1 MKIAVSLFTAL
12 LIVSGAMLFMQYQVY
27 SDQDIPTNEAYT
39 YSQEIEITYR
49 SGSLDV
55 RHHFKNLPNDELE
68 IVWPDKAVDPQCF
81 LEAEYSC
88 ARLSEDKAVFSAG
101 ENRSQSIS
109 YIIPVE
115 DGLAAQ
121 KLMKNVYASLK
132 NGGVQFSTVHISTD
146 STVKGQWVT
155 GLPMIGQQ
163 SLALVNYSMFSG
175 TGQVRDLYWQE
186 SGLALQKKTDALSLY
201 ADAELSAGVSQ
212 VMDELPALG
221 GEHIAVIGGAKQAQL
236 EGYRMLFLPKLT
248 ADALIK
254 EVLMNQVEF
263 AYDFGDS
270 PLWMKHMVAMHL
282 SGETFGTPR
291 ARAVVEE
298 LKGQLSEEQLSEWRS
313 RLEALAGSKVSPAV
327 LDDEL
332 SAILGTYTAY
342 FSMNAD
348 AEQTHPF
355 VYNDRRGVYVGE
367 ASMKDVDVILY
378 DGEVL
383 YTADPLLEALGYTTS
398 VGPNGYYVNSETRVF
413 RFPEDE
419 HSFYVFNQR
428 RYNTVSSPFLVVAG
442 TYYIKEAWLQRLFLV
457 ELQKDEHSIRIAAAA
472 QQ

>member
-1 MKIAVSLFTAL
+1 MKIAVSLFSAL
-12 LIVSGAMLFMQYQVY
+12 VVVIGAMLFLQYQVY
-27 SDQDIPTNEAYT
+27 SDQDIPTNEAYM

-68 IVWPDKAVDPQCF
+68 IMWPDEAVDKQCF

-88 ARLSEDKAVFSAG
+88 ARLSGDKTVFSEG

-115 DGLAAQ
+115 GGLIAQ

-146 STVKGQWVT
+146 STMKGQWVT

-163 SLALVNYSMFSG
+163 ALALVNYSMFSG
-175 TGQVRDLYWQE
+175 TGQIRDLYWQE
-186 SGLALQKKTDALSLY
+186 GGLALQKKTDALSLY
-201 ADAELSAGVSQ
+201 GDAGPAADVSQ
-212 VMDELPALG
+212 VMDELPSLG
-221 GEHIAVIGGAKQAQL
+221 GEHMVVIAGAKQPRL
-236 EGYRMLFLPKLT
+236 EGYRMLFMPQLT
-248 ADALIK
+248 ADSLKK
-254 EVLMNQVEF
+254 EVLMKQVESI
-263 AYDFGDS
+263 YDFGDS
-270 PLWMKHMVAMHL
+270 PLWLKHVVAMHL

-291 ARAVVEE
+291 AKAVVEE
-298 LKGQLSEEQLSEWRS
+298 LKGQLSEAQMSEWRS

-332 SAILGTYTAY
+332 SALLGAYTAY
-342 FSMNAD
+342 FSMNVD
-348 AEQTHPF
+348 AEQTYPF

-367 ASMKDVDVILY
+367 ASEADVDVILY
-378 DGEVL
+378 EGEVL
-383 YTADPLLEALGYTTS
+383 YTADALLQALGYATS
-398 VGPNGYYVNSETRVF
+398 VGPNGYYVNSETRAF
-413 RFPEDE
+413 RFPDDE
-419 HSFYVFNQR
+419 HGFYVFNQR
-428 RYNTVSSPFLVVAG
+428 RYNTVSPPFSVVAG

-457 ELQKDEHSIRIAAAA
+457 ELQKDEQSIRIAATA
-472 QQ
+472 Q